1 MNHLIGQK
9 LSLAIQELKQQGLNY
24 EIVDNNFNVVG
35 DEKLVT
41 NVIAKEDT
49 VVLVTGEF
57 IFDVKGKN
65 NENKQ

>member
-1 MNHLIGQK
+1 MEHLIGEK
-9 LSLAIQELKQQGLNY
+9 LSLAIKELQMQGLNY
-24 EIVDNNFNVVG
+24 EIIDNNFNVVG
-35 DEKLVT
+35 DEKLIT
-41 NVIAKEDT
+41 NIIAKENT

>member
-1 MNHLIGQK
+1 MEHLIGEK
-9 LSLAIQELKQQGLNY
+9 LSLAIKELESQGLNY
-24 EIVDNNFNVVG
+24 EIIDNNFNVVG

-41 NVIAKEDT
+41 NVIAKENT
-49 VVLVTGEF
+49 VVLVTGDF

>member
-1 MNHLIGQK
+1 MEHLIGEK
-9 LSLAIQELKQQGLNY
+9 LSLAIKELESQGLNY
-24 EIVDNNFNVVG
+24 EIIDNNFNVLG

-41 NVIAKEDT
+41 NVIAKENT